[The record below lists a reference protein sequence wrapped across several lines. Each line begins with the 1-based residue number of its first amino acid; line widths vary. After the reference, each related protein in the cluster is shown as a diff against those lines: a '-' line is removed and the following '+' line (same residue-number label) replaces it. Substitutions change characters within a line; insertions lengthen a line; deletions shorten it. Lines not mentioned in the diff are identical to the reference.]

1 MSSIKHSIFKQ
12 IITVFVIAIL
22 IATIVSGVFSFMYSF
37 RSAVARGAR
46 YARTGAL
53 SAAQVIESIDYD
65 KLKGSDTS
73 ELYVKTRKELRSI
86 CQSFEL
92 EYLYLYEVEPDEE
105 SIRFIMTVATED
117 EKDEDIIVSRG
128 LGVVVPWVLT
138 EQEHAVLRD
147 EEYTRAHIEDNV
159 FGKVY
164 TWYYPV
170 YDDDGDIIA
179 LIGSDYRTDVVL
191 RNAIHITI
199 AIVLSMAAV
208 LLLVFLIALLPM
220 YRKVFAPIKLISD
233 RMRGFVTDSGTNL
246 EPLHIKSGDEIQ
258 EIADSFEKM
267 SEDVINYLGHIEQ
280 LTTERVQKNVEME
293 VAGNIQNGIVPAE
306 TALNDA
312 LCTVYANARPAK
324 VVGGDFYDCFKN
336 RDGNICVVI
345 GDVSGKGFAAAMFM
359 VMAKTMIRDCL
370 LSGMNPADTLNV
382 VNNALCDSNPEG
394 MFATVFAAALD
405 PCSGVLRYA
414 NAGHTR
420 PVIIQ
425 GSAELMNVEP
435 GIALGLFEDADID
448 DYSLKLENNS
458 VMLIYTDGVTEAVNM
473 QNLFFGEKRLLSA
486 VGDGGDDVRQIV
498 KALGKTVLD
507 FAGGA
512 EQFDDYTVLALYYRG
527 ISMQTFQF
535 KPEHSSL
542 PRLRDVVLQAAGSGS
557 GSKKIYLACEEVFAN
572 IADYSGATAAEVTI
586 AKQNNRLTVTFA
598 DDGASFDP
606 LEAEPIEKDFE
617 ELDSGGMGIS
627 LVKQLVDTLDY
638 NRTDNRNVLT
648 LGFVLEACEEA
659 AKR

>member
-1 MSSIKHSIFKQ
+1 MNTIKHSIFKQ
-12 IITVFVIAIL
+12 ISTVFVIAIL

-37 RSAVARGAR
+37 RTSVTRGAR

-65 KLKGSDTS
+65 KLKESDTS

-92 EYLYLYEVEPDEE
+92 EYLYLYEVEPGEE
-105 SIRFIMTVATED
+105 SIRFIITVASDD
-117 EKDEDIIVSRG
+117 EKDEDIIVERG

-147 EEYTRAHIEDNV
+147 EEYTQPHIEDNA

-170 YDDDGDIIA
+170 YNDDGDMIA
-179 LIGSDYRTDVVL
+179 LIGSDYRTNVVL
-191 RNAIHITI
+191 RNAAHITI
-199 AIVLSMAAV
+199 VIVLSMAAV

-246 EPLHIKSGDEIQ
+246 EPLHIHSEDEIQ

-267 SEDVINYLGHIEQ
+267 SEDISSYLGRIEQ

-293 VAGNIQNGIVPAE
+293 VAGKIQNGIVPTRTVLSE
-306 TALNDA
+306 SHYD
-312 LCTVYANARPAK
+312 VYANAIPAK

-370 LSGMNPADTLNV
+370 LSGMNPADALNV

-405 PCSGVLRYA
+405 LESGVLHYA

-420 PVIIQ
+420 PVLMQ
-425 GSAELMNVEP
+425 ESAELMNVDS
-435 GIALGLFEDADID
+435 GFALGLFEDADIA
-448 DYSLKLENNS
+448 DYSLQMENS
-458 VMLIYTDGVTEAVNM
+458 SCILIYTDGVTEAVNT
-473 QNLFFGEKRLLSA
+473 QNQFFGEKRLLSA
-486 VGDGGDDVRQIV
+486 VEEGGGDVGQIV
-498 KALGKTVLD
+498 KALGKAVLD
-507 FAGGA
+507 FSEGA
-512 EQFDDYTVLALYYRG
+512 EQFDDYTVLALCYRSD
-527 ISMQTFQF
+527 SMQTFQM
-535 KPEHSSL
+535 KPESASL
-542 PRLRDVVLQAAGSGS
+542 TQLRDAVMQIAGSGS
-557 GSKKIYLACEEVFAN
+557 RGRKIYLACEEVFVN
-572 IADYSGATAAEVTI
+572 IADYSGAAAVEVTI
-586 AKQNNRLTVTFA
+586 ARQNNRLTVKFV
-598 DDGASFDP
+598 DDGASFNP

-627 LVKQLVDTLDY
+627 LVRQLADTLDY

-648 LGFVLEACEEA
+648 LGFVLEPCGEA
-659 AKR
+659 EKG

>member
-1 MSSIKHSIFKQ
+1 MSTIKHSIFKQ

-22 IATIVSGVFSFMYSF
+22 IATIVAGVFSFLYSF
-37 RSAVARGAR
+37 RATVTRSARFAQ
-46 YARTGAL
+46 TGGL

-65 KLKGSDTS
+65 KLKESDTS
-73 ELYVKTRKELRSI
+73 ELYVKIRKELRNI
-86 CQSFEL
+86 CQSCGL

-105 SIRFIMTVATED
+105 SIRFIITVATDD
-117 EKDEDIIVSRG
+117 EKDEDIIVERG

-138 EQEHAVLRD
+138 EQERAVLRD
-147 EEYTRAHIEDNV
+147 GEYIRPYIEDNV

-170 YDDDGDIIA
+170 YDDNGDIIA
-179 LIGSDYRTDVVL
+179 LVGSDYSTSAVL
-191 RNAIHITI
+191 RNTARITI
-199 AIVLSMAAV
+199 VIVLCMTAV
-208 LLLVFLIALLPM
+208 FLLVFLIALLPM
-220 YRKVFAPIKLISD
+220 YRRVFAPIKLISY

-246 EPLHIKSGDEIQ
+246 EPLHIHSEDEIQ

-267 SEDVINYLGHIEQ
+267 SEDISNYLGRIEQ

-293 VAGNIQNGIVPAE
+293 VAGKIQNGIVPAE
-306 TALNDA
+306 TVRNDG
-312 LCTVYANARPAK
+312 LCAVYANAKPAK
-324 VVGGDFYDCFKN
+324 EVGGDFYDCFKN

-359 VMAKTMIRDCL
+359 VMVKTMIRDCL
-370 LSGMNPADTLNV
+370 LSGMNPADALNV

-394 MFATVFAAALD
+394 MFATVFAATLD
-405 PCSGVLRYA
+405 PCSGLLHYA

-425 GSAELMNVEP
+425 GSAELMNVDP
-435 GIALGLFEDADID
+435 GIALGLFEDADIA
-448 DYSLKLENNS
+448 DYSMQMENGS
-458 VMLIYTDGVTEAVNM
+458 CILIYTDGVTEAVNTR
-473 QNLFFGEKRLLSA
+473 NRFFGEKRLLSA
-486 VGDGGDDVRQIV
+486 VGTGGDDVGQIV
-498 KALGKTVLD
+498 KALDRTVSD
-507 FAGGA
+507 FTDGA

-527 ISMQTFQF
+527 VSMQTFQL

-542 PRLRDVVLQAAGSGS
+542 PQLRDAVMQAADSGL

-572 IADYSGATAAEVTI
+572 IADYSGATAAEVMI
-586 AKQNNRLTVTFA
+586 AKQNNRLTVKFT
-598 DDGASFDP
+598 DDGASFNP

-627 LVKQLVDTLDY
+627 LVRQIADTLDY
-638 NRTDNRNVLT
+638 KRTDNRNVLT
-648 LGFVLEACEEA
+648 LVFVLKPCDEAE
-659 AKR
+659 KG

>member
-473 QNLFFGEKRLLSA
+473 QNHFFGEKRLLSA
-486 VGDGGDDVRQIV
+486 LGDGGDDVRQIV

-648 LGFVLEACEEA
+648 LGFVLEPCEEA